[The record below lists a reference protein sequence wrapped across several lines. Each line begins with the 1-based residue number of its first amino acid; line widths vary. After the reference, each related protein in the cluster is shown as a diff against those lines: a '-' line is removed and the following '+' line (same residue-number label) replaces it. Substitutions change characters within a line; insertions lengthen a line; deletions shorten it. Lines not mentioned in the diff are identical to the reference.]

1 MPLFTAAA
9 AINVSSSSRLVRMIR
24 WILYRE
30 GSWPLLLRPLSRS
43 SNRRLDAAD
52 AQYDDDD
59 ATMANAV
66 MEDDKLIMVLL
77 RFILIY

>member
-30 GSWPLLLRPLSRS
+30 ESRPPLLRPLSRS
-43 SNRRLDAAD
+43 SYRRLDAAD
-52 AQYDDDD
+52 APYDDDD

-66 MEDDKLIMVLL
+66 MENDKLIMVLL
-77 RFILIY
+77 RFILIH